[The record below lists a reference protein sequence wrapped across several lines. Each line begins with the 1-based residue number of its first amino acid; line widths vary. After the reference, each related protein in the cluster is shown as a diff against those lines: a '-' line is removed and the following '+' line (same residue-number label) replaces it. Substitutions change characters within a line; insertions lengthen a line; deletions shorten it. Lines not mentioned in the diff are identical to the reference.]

1 MLMGL
6 LVFNVASANVI
17 IFFVTFAIVLRKFYQ
32 HISCL
37 ISILLSCI
45 MMQGQELPSLDMASE
60 IKRGSLPDGIQYF
73 LVTNPGQKGFADFA
87 LVQRG
92 RRESADARALLR
104 ELPHFGRRAPYRFLA
119 DHGIGYGDEG
129 YISLPADAALFSFRD
144 VPTYDERVAD
154 STLLML
160 FDMAAA
166 YRKPQ
171 AIIICGDIDPARIRE
186 RMDLLSMMVPPL
198 EYSFRGI
205 GYDWTPR
212 DTLTLRVSANGAT
225 DVAAINAIFSAARL
239 GKDVMNTPLPLITQA
254 YSDQLGHI
262 LGRRMERSFRE
273 AGIPLAGFRY
283 RYRDS
288 AQGPD
293 DERHTLTAFVPA
305 AQLDSAVRRF
315 ASVLGTLDREGA
327 GLDEFLQARERQFTD
342 SRRAGAR
349 PLRNDE
355 YLDRC
360 VASYLYGANLA
371 SGEMQSTFLATH
383 RLDDGRELAL
393 FNSFARAL
401 LDSARNLTLRIDVPA
416 PRVAEPAALRQAF
429 EAGWDA
435 TDSTA
440 TGPAARPA
448 PVAAPR
454 RVRLSGDA
462 PEPLSGGRLWTFSN
476 GIKVIFKKMDTPHE
490 FNYALMLRGGV
501 ADVPGLWTGES
512 AFVADMLGLSRIG
525 GLSGHEFREQLD
537 ACGIT
542 LETTATLSDLRLTG
556 RAPSDQLTRLL
567 QTLLSVADAREPDP
581 AAFAAYRAA
590 EALRVDREALS
601 PRDAD
606 FLMDSI
612 LRPDFFYPERKR
624 MEQLHDDL
632 PARAE
637 QYFSALFD
645 KVGDGIIVL
654 MGDLDEDALKKELG
668 RVLGGFRTSRRFS
681 SRPRVE
687 SRFATGTVTRRDA
700 AAPGVVGGREVGVN
714 VARSAAVPFSLDS
727 YLSFRVACEMIRRE
741 LAAGLADLG
750 ARVDVSER
758 LELFPAERLT
768 VYIHCRPCREDGL
781 PAGIVPGS
789 TGDLLD
795 AVRAVT
801 GHLEDLPLPENVLN
815 ATREALLKELDRR
828 FATPQ
833 TLIEDVLVRYSEGKD
848 LITGYKDAAR
858 RVSAASV
865 REILGRLAAG
875 AEVEYLID

>member
-1 MLMGL
+1 
-6 LVFNVASANVI
+6 
-17 IFFVTFAIVLRKFYQ
+17 
-32 HISCL
+32 
-37 ISILLSCI
+37 
-45 MMQGQELPSLDMASE
+45 
-60 IKRGSLPDGIQYF
+60 
-73 LVTNPGQKGFADFA
+73 
-87 LVQRG
+87 
-92 RRESADARALLR
+92 
-104 ELPHFGRRAPYRFLA
+104 
-119 DHGIGYGDEG
+119 
-129 YISLPADAALFSFRD
+129 
-144 VPTYDERVAD
+144 
-154 STLLML
+154 
-160 FDMAAA
+160 
-166 YRKPQ
+166 
-171 AIIICGDIDPARIRE
+171 
-186 RMDLLSMMVPPL
+186 
-198 EYSFRGI
+198 
-205 GYDWTPR
+205 
-212 DTLTLRVSANGAT
+212 
-225 DVAAINAIFSAARL
+225 
-239 GKDVMNTPLPLITQA
+239 
-254 YSDQLGHI
+254 
-262 LGRRMERSFRE
+262 
-273 AGIPLAGFRY
+273 
-283 RYRDS
+283 
-288 AQGPD
+288 
-293 DERHTLTAFVPA
+293 
-305 AQLDSAVRRF
+305 
-315 ASVLGTLDREGA
+315 
-327 GLDEFLQARERQFTD
+327 
-342 SRRAGAR
+342 
-349 PLRNDE
+349 
-355 YLDRC
+355 
-360 VASYLYGANLA
+360 
-371 SGEMQSTFLATH
+371 
-383 RLDDGRELAL
+383 
-393 FNSFARAL
+393 
-401 LDSARNLTLRIDVPA
+401 
-416 PRVAEPAALRQAF
+416 
-429 EAGWDA
+429 
-435 TDSTA
+435 
-440 TGPAARPA
+440 
-448 PVAAPR
+448 
-454 RVRLSGDA
+454 
-462 PEPLSGGRLWTFSN
+462 
-476 GIKVIFKKMDTPHE
+476 
-490 FNYALMLRGGV
+490 
-501 ADVPGLWTGES
+501 
-512 AFVADMLGLSRIG
+512 MLGLSRIG

-542 LETTATLSDLRLTG
+542 LETPATLSDLRLTG

-700 AAPGVVGGREVGVN
+700 AAPGLVGGREVGVN